1 MLAESLSQTLAA
13 QRVTDIDT
21 DSDSDNDGAKSD
33 SSVTDDVVSTDG
45 AEVHHISDATPK
57 NSPLRLRDGPT
68 NKNSWM
74 TDGGFNMVKQ
84 KNRIIV
90 NSNYNVSHPGQ
101 SAPKLRAVRPGAR
114 DYKSQHSD
122 GRGVGGS
129 HYNNGRCDIFVSRL
143 HPQHQLVT

>member
-1 MLAESLSQTLAA
+1 MANNTVLRGGYSSPESDS
-13 QRVTDIDT
+13 DIDT

-33 SSVTDDVVSTDG
+33 SSVIDDVVSTDG

-57 NSPLRLRDGPT
+57 NTPLRLRDGPT

-84 KNRIIV
+84 KNRVIV

-101 SAPKLRAVRPGAR
+101 SAPKLRTSDLVHVITSHNTVVAVALVEATTTT
-114 DYKSQHSD
+114 D
-122 GRGVGGS
+122 GVI
-129 HYNNGRCDIFVSRL
+129 YL
-143 HPQHQLVT
+143 